1 MTVWLLRP
9 RPVAGAR
16 FRLFCFPFAGVGP
29 SVYRPWLDALPG
41 EVEARLVQ
49 LPGREGRWRE
59 TPQTRLEVIA
69 PALTDALRPELDM
82 PFAFY
87 GHSLGALVAFE
98 VTRRLRA
105 LGAPMPAHLFVAA
118 HRGPHLPNPHPEMR
132 HLADDA
138 FVTELRRRYDGI
150 PQAVLDNPELLELML
165 PCLRADFEAYETYQH
180 LSEPPLSCPIS
191 ALGGEHDRYV
201 RPAEIAGWRD
211 QTTGR
216 FRMRI
221 LPATHFFVQSERDR
235 VIGAIVE
242 DLLQPVGDA
251 SIGAR

>member
-1 MTVWLLRP
+1 MWVLRP
-9 RPVAGAR
+9 RPVARAR
-16 FRLFCFPFAGVGP
+16 YRLFCFPYAGVGP
-29 SVYRPWLDALPG
+29 SAYRPWLDALPG
-41 EVEARLVQ
+41 DLEARLVQ

-59 TPQTRLEVIA
+59 APLTRIDEIA
-69 PALTDALRPELDM
+69 PAVAAALRPELDL

-98 VTRRLRA
+98 VARRLRA
-105 LGAPMPAHLFVAA
+105 LGAPAPAHLFVAA

-165 PCLRADFEAYETYQH
+165 PSLRADFHAYETYTYADAA
-180 LSEPPLSCPIS
+180 PLACPIS
-191 ALGGEHDRYV
+191 AFGGEQDGYV

-211 QTTGR
+211 QTTAR

-221 LPATHFFVQSERDR
+221 LPANHFFVQSERDR
-235 VIGAIVE
+235 VIGAIAE
-242 DLLQPVGDA
+242 DLLQPADHAPTVAG
-251 SIGAR
+251 